1 MAYPKK
7 ERMDYRISPTY
18 MSFMEYGGVKL
29 NLINLIVTWTKCTV
43 LNLIKKKMVQYYGY
57 STSTMRLTLSFIS
70 KKSKEWLTLQV
81 EIF

>member
-1 MAYPKK
+1 MQTVEQLKILVAYPKK

-43 LNLIKKKMVQYYGY
+43 LNLIKKKWY
-57 STSTMRLTLSFIS
+57 SITVIALVL
-70 KKSKEWLTLQV
+70 
-81 EIF
+81 

>member
-29 NLINLIVTWTKCTV
+29 NLINLIVTWTKYTV
-43 LNLIKKKMVQYYGY
+43 LNLIKKNGTVLRLQHQYYEAH
-57 STSTMRLTLSFIS
+57 S
-70 KKSKEWLTLQV
+70 
-81 EIF
+81 IFYLEKIKRMAHVAS